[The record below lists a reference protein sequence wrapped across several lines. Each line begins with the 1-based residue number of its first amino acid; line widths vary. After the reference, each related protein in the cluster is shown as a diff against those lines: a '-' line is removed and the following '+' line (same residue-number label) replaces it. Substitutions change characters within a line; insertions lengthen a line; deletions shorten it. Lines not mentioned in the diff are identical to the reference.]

1 MNRQQASAVKPG
13 QRVSWKCGR
22 LRRFGRVLDQSRHPE
37 AAAANCIAV
46 SHNNHDVSW
55 VEPRRLKLEDNHD
68 RERQRRLPFA
78 PLEVEGPLNRRGSE
92 ND

>member
-1 MNRQQASAVKPG
+1 MNRQQASVVNPG

-55 VEPRRLKLEDNHD
+55 VEPRRLKLEDEPRS
-68 RERQRRLPFA
+68 REATKVTLHAVR
-78 PLEVEGPLNRRGSE
+78 S
-92 ND
+92 